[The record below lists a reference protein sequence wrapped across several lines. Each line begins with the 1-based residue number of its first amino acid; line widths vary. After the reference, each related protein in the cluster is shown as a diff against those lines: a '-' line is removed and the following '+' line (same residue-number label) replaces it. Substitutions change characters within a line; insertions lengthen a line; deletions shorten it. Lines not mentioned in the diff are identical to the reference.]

1 MPDLGLDLR
10 YLRNLIV
17 AAEQGSFRRAAEVLG
32 ASQSSITRRV
42 QLLERRLGFAVFDRT
57 PAGIRLTRAGAR
69 FLSEAARGVNYLDR
83 AMQLAASAD
92 RGERGVIHV
101 GILASLN
108 SGHLREMLAA
118 FRDKHPNVEVVIHEA
133 TPQECLHCLATGHLD
148 ILFLTGVEAAPGYLA
163 EMLWKESVF
172 IAMPSEHPLAGR
184 DEITWDEVRHETF
197 IVSAGGPGAEIHNFL
212 VRRLAEFGFQPD
224 VRIQQ
229 VGRETL
235 MNLVA
240 IGYGLTLVETSF
252 VDTKQQGV
260 VACRVAG
267 ETGVLESS
275 AIWSARNSNP
285 ALKRLMSVARA
296 VKIAAASA
304 RRTAVGILMPL
315 MALLAPPGV
324 PAQIPDLFL

>member
-1 MPDLGLDLR
+1 
-10 YLRNLIV
+10 
-17 AAEQGSFRRAAEVLG
+17 
-32 ASQSSITRRV
+32 
-42 QLLERRLGFAVFDRT
+42 
-57 PAGIRLTRAGAR
+57 
-69 FLSEAARGVNYLDR
+69 
-83 AMQLAASAD
+83 
-92 RGERGVIHV
+92 
-101 GILASLN
+101 
-108 SGHLREMLAA
+108 
-118 FRDKHPNVEVVIHEA
+118 
-133 TPQECLHCLATGHLD
+133 
-148 ILFLTGVEAAPGYLA
+148 
-163 EMLWKESVF
+163 
-172 IAMPSEHPLAGR
+172 
-184 DEITWDEVRHETF
+184 
-197 IVSAGGPGAEIHNFL
+197 
-212 VRRLAEFGFQPD
+212 LAEFGFQPD

-315 MALLAPPGV
+315 MALLVVCAP
-324 PAQIPDLFL
+324 